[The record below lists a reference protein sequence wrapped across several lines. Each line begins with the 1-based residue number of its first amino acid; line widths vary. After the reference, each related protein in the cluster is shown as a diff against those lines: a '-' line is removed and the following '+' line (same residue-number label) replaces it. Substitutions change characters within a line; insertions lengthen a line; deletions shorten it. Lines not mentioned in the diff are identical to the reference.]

1 MNMRKLPGMVFVA
14 VVTAFMSNS
23 CLFAQQWQGADN
35 TTSSIGRKGSV
46 GVGTTLPTQR
56 LHIKESA
63 AKVNPNLRIEDSK
76 GDGIYVGY
84 NSLGNYGALSSSKE
98 GKNNWDTVIW
108 KEGRVGIGGAP
119 YSSAFAKP
127 ILTVNGDI
135 RVTNV
140 PVWDGA
146 DDYDLTWAEGFDHG
160 IAMGESMLLIS
171 REGSS
176 LRYKKNLQP
185 LDEPFS
191 KILDVSPK
199 KYQMQEGY
207 GPRDAWNFGY
217 IAEELDKA
225 GLRNLVIYDGNGR
238 PDGVKYKKMVIYV
251 TEVVK
256 SQQKTINQLLE
267 EVAALKK
274 AVNDLKK

>member
-1 MNMRKLPGMVFVA
+1 MNMQKLPRIVFVSA
-14 VVTAFMSNS
+14 LTLFFSNS
-23 CLFAQQWQGADN
+23 CLFAQQWQGPDN
-35 TTSSIGRKGSV
+35 TTSTIGRGGSV
-46 GVGTTLPTQR
+46 GIGTTTPTTK
-56 LHIKESA
+56 LHVKEST
-63 AKVNPNLRIEDSK
+63 AKVNPNLRIEDSN
-76 GDGIYVGY
+76 GDGIHVGY
-84 NSLGNYGALSSSKE
+84 NTTGDYGALSSNKG
-98 GKNNWDTVIW
+98 GKNYWDTVTW
-108 KEGRVGIGGAP
+108 KDGRVGIGGEP
-119 YSSAFAKP
+119 YSSAFTKP
-127 ILTVNGDI
+127 KLTVNGEI

-146 DDYDLTWAEGFDHG
+146 DEYDLTWAAGFDNG
-160 IAMGESMLLIS
+160 IAFSPDMLLIS

-191 KILDVSPK
+191 KILDISPK
-199 KYQMQEGY
+199 KYQMREGY
-207 GPRDAWNFGY
+207 GPQNAWTFGY

-225 GLRNLVIYDGNGR
+225 GLKNLVIYDQKGQ

-256 SQQKTINQLLE
+256 SQQKTINQLQE

-274 AVNDLKK
+274 VVNDLKK